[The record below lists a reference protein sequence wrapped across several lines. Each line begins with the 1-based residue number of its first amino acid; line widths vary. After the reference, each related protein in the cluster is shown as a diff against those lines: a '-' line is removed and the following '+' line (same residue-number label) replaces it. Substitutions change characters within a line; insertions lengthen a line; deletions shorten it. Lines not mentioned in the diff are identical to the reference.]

1 MSTLKPSSQLPQ
13 DLHNDEISLWD
24 IFESLR
30 ERWKTI
36 LAFTAAGTVA
46 ALTLG
51 LVIPKQFEATA
62 IIQVAKIGSLQAA
75 LSGEGSLSTAVE
87 SIPSSLQRLQSDA
100 FLRRVSSELGSPV
113 SIKATEPKGSS
124 LIEVNLRAATP
135 KAAEQGATLVVSQLS
150 QVHAKA
156 VQDTAQALRQSL
168 ETTKAEAAQI
178 QALIK
183 SLSGKPA
190 QFSQGDGSS
199 SLLMGQAQ
207 GQLMNQLNT
216 LIERRIRLELALSPL
231 YTSETKAIEAIFS
244 SEEPVVP
251 NLRLTIVLGFLAGL
265 FLGTLAALIAK
276 AWTNRQSYNLSTNSG
291 TA

>member
-13 DLHNDEISLWD
+13 DLHDDEISLWD
-24 IFESLR
+24 IFETLK

-36 LAFTAAGTVA
+36 LAFTAASTA
-46 ALTLG
+46 TALTIG

-62 IIQVAKIGSLQAA
+62 IIQIAKIGSLQAA
-75 LSGEGSLSTAVE
+75 LSGEGPLSSEVE
-87 SIPSSLQRLQSDA
+87 SIPFSLQRLQSDA

-124 LIEVNLRAATP
+124 LIMVNLRAATP
-135 KAAEQGATLVVSQLS
+135 KEAEQGATLVVSQLS
-150 QVHAKA
+150 QAHTKA
-156 VQDTAQALRQSL
+156 VQDTAQALLQSL

-199 SLLMGQAQ
+199 PLLMGQAQ
-207 GQLMNQLNT
+207 SQLMTQLHALT
-216 LIERRIRLELALSPL
+216 ERRIRLELALSPL
-231 YTSETKAIEAIFS
+231 HTSETKVIETIVS
-244 SEEPVVP
+244 PEEPVVP

-276 AWTNRQSYNLSTNSG
+276 AWNRQGYNLSTNSG